1 LIFQLQYSYTQ
12 DIAGQDKARPLWR
25 HYFQNTQVLIIVVDS
40 NDRERMDELREEIWR
55 LTKEDELRGVP
66 VLIFA
71 NKQDLPDGE

>member
-1 LIFQLQYSYTQ
+1 M
-12 DIAGQDKARPLWR
+12 
-25 HYFQNTQVLIIVVDS
+25 LIIVVDS

-71 NKQDLPDGE
+71 NKQDLPNGE